1 MGKERKETMME
12 EIYQQIR
19 SYIETQRLPM
29 MKLWEDLVNT
39 ESGTGQVEGV
49 NAVSSRLRR
58 EMEQAGISTRVI
70 PVENA
75 GDMLVGEWNAGSSA
89 PPLLLIGHMD
99 TVFKE
104 GAAKKNPFRVD
115 ENGMAHG
122 PGVLD
127 MKAGLVIA
135 LYAVKAL
142 METGW
147 RKRPIKFIFASD
159 EENLHMFSNAKE
171 LFAGEARG
179 ALAAFNFETG
189 YMDNRLVVGRNGGG
203 PVSIQIHGLAAHSG
217 IAPEKGRSAVLEAA
231 HKIVEIEAQ
240 NDIPRGRLINCGM
253 VSGGIGENTIPDSCT
268 IRIGVR
274 FPNTTVRDEIF
285 AVLRNAVEH
294 STVPDTTA
302 ELDTSRVM
310 ECMDTTEGV
319 MALFGHLK
327 RTARDCGLGE
337 LGSFRVGGLSDSGI
351 TVACGVPTVCG
362 MGVRG
367 EGNHTPDE
375 YAEVESL
382 YQRCILAACA
392 AYTLEDDFNTEKGD

>member
-1 MGKERKETMME
+1 ME
-12 EIYQQIR
+12 QIYQQIR
-19 SYIETQRLPM
+19 RYIDKQRLPM
-29 MKLWEDLVNT
+29 MNLWEELVNT
-39 ESGTGQVEGV
+39 ESGTRQIEGV
-49 NAVSSRLRR
+49 NAVGSILRR
-58 EMEQAGISTRVI
+58 EMERSGIETRTI
-70 PVENA
+70 PIENA
-75 GDMLVGEWNAGSSA
+75 GDMLIGEWNSESDAA
-89 PPLLLIGHMD
+89 PLLMIGHMD

-104 GAAKKNPFRVD
+104 GAAKENPFCVD
-115 ENGMAHG
+115 EDGMAHG

-142 METGW
+142 IETGW
-147 RKRPIKFIFASD
+147 KKRPIKFIFASD

-171 LFAGEARG
+171 LFARESRG

-189 YMDNRLVVGRNGGG
+189 YMDNRFVVGRNGGG
-203 PVSIQIHGLAAHSG
+203 PVILQVHGIASHSG

-240 NDIPRGRLINCGM
+240 NDIPRGRLINCGL
-253 VSGGIGENTIPDSCT
+253 VTGGIGENTIPDSCT
-268 IRIGVR
+268 IRIGIR

-285 AVLRNAVEH
+285 DILKKATEH

-302 ELDTSRVM
+302 ELDLSRVM
-310 ECMDTTEGV
+310 QCMDTTDGV
-319 MALFGHLK
+319 MALFAHLK
-327 RTARDCGLGE
+327 RTAADCGFGE
-337 LGSFRVGGLSDSGI
+337 IESFRVGGLSDSGI
-351 TVACGVPTVCG
+351 TVGCGVPTVCG

-367 EGNHTPDE
+367 EWNHTPNE

-392 AYTLEDDFNTEKGD
+392 ACTLEDDFMKAK

>member
-1 MGKERKETMME
+1 ME
-12 EIYQQIR
+12 QIYQQIR
-19 SYIETQRLPM
+19 RYIDKQRLPM
-29 MKLWEDLVNT
+29 MNLWEELVNT
-39 ESGTGQVEGV
+39 ESGTRQIEGV
-49 NAVSSRLRR
+49 NAVGSILRR
-58 EMEQAGISTRVI
+58 EMERAGIATRVI

-75 GDMLVGEWNAGSSA
+75 GDMLVGEWNSESDAA
-89 PPLLLIGHMD
+89 PLLMIGHMD

-104 GAAKKNPFRVD
+104 GAAKENPFRVD
-115 ENGMAHG
+115 EDGMANG

-142 METGW
+142 IETGW
-147 RKRPIKFIFASD
+147 KKRPIKFIFASD

-171 LFAGEARG
+171 LFARESRG

-189 YMDNRLVVGRNGGG
+189 YMDNRFVVGRNGGG
-203 PVSIQIHGLAAHSG
+203 PVILQVHGIASHSG

-240 NDIPRGRLINCGM
+240 NDIPRGRLINCGL
-253 VSGGIGENTIPDSCT
+253 VTGGIGENTIPDSCT
-268 IRIGVR
+268 IRIGIR

-285 AVLRNAVEH
+285 DILKKATEH

-302 ELDTSRVM
+302 ELDLSRVM
-310 ECMDTTEGV
+310 HCMDTTDGV
-319 MALFGHLK
+319 MALFAHLK
-327 RTARDCGLGE
+327 RTAADCGFGE
-337 LGSFRVGGLSDSGI
+337 IESFRVGGLSDSGI
-351 TVACGVPTVCG
+351 TVGCGVPTVCG

-367 EGNHTPDE
+367 EWNHTPNE

-392 AYTLEDDFNTEKGD
+392 ACTLEDDFMKAK

>member
-1 MGKERKETMME
+1 ME
-12 EIYQQIR
+12 AIFEQIR
-19 SYIETQRLPM
+19 RYIDGQRRPM
-29 MKLWEDLVNT
+29 LALWEELVNT
-39 ESGTGQVEGV
+39 ESGTRQVEGV
-49 NAVSSRLRR
+49 NAVGSILRR
-58 EMEQAGISTRVI
+58 EMESAGIKTRLVPI
-70 PVENA
+70 ENA
-75 GDMLVGEWNAGSSA
+75 GDMLVGEWNTESCKA
-89 PPLLLIGHMD
+89 PLLLIGHMD

-104 GAAKKNPFRVD
+104 GAARENPFRID
-115 ENGMAHG
+115 EDGMAHG

-142 METGW
+142 AAVGYKE
-147 RKRPIKFIFASD
+147 RPIKFVFASD

-171 LFAGEARG
+171 VIAAESVG

-189 YMDNRLVVGRNGGG
+189 YMDNRFVIGRKGGG
-203 PVSIQIHGLAAHSG
+203 PVSITVHGVSAHSG

-253 VSGGIGENTIPDSCT
+253 VTGGIGENTIPDTCT
-268 IRIGVR
+268 IRIGIR
-274 FPNTTVRDEIF
+274 FPSMEVRDEIF
-285 AVLRNAVEH
+285 GILKRATEH

-302 ELDTSRVM
+302 ELDLSRVM
-310 ECMDTTEGV
+310 QCMDTTGGV
-319 MALFGHLK
+319 RALFGHLK
-327 RTARDCGLGE
+327 KTAAACGFGE
-337 LGSFRVGGLSDSGI
+337 IEGFQVGGLSDSGI

-367 EGNHTPDE
+367 EGNHTPNE

-392 AYTLEDDFNTEKGD
+392 AYTLRDDFMKG

>member
-1 MGKERKETMME
+1 ME
-12 EIYQQIR
+12 QIYQQIR
-19 SYIETQRLPM
+19 RYIDKQRLPM
-29 MKLWEDLVNT
+29 MNLWEELVNT
-39 ESGTGQVEGV
+39 ESGTRQIEGV
-49 NAVSSRLRR
+49 NAVGSILRR
-58 EMEQAGISTRVI
+58 EMERSGIATRVI
-70 PVENA
+70 GVENA
-75 GDMLVGEWNAGSSA
+75 GDMLIGEWNSESDAA
-89 PPLLLIGHMD
+89 PLLMIGHMD

-104 GAAKKNPFRVD
+104 GAAKENPFRVD
-115 ENGMAHG
+115 EDGMAHG

-142 METGW
+142 IETGW
-147 RKRPIKFIFASD
+147 KKRPIKFIFASD

-171 LFAGEARG
+171 LFARESRG

-189 YMDNRLVVGRNGGG
+189 YMDNLFVVGRNGGG
-203 PVSIQIHGLAAHSG
+203 PVILQVHGIASHSG

-253 VSGGIGENTIPDSCT
+253 VTGGIGENTIPDSCT
-268 IRIGVR
+268 IRIGIR

-285 AVLRNAVEH
+285 DILKKATEH

-302 ELDTSRVM
+302 ELDLSRVM
-310 ECMDTTEGV
+310 QCMDTTDGV
-319 MALFGHLK
+319 MALFAHLK
-327 RTARDCGLGE
+327 RTAADCGFGE
-337 LGSFRVGGLSDSGI
+337 IESFRVGGLSDSGI
-351 TVACGVPTVCG
+351 TVGCGVPTVCG

-367 EGNHTPDE
+367 EWNHTPNE

-392 AYTLEDDFNTEKGD
+392 ACTLEDDFMKAK

>member
-1 MGKERKETMME
+1 ME
-12 EIYQQIR
+12 QIYQQIR
-19 SYIETQRLPM
+19 RYIDKQRLPM
-29 MKLWEDLVNT
+29 MNLWEELVNT
-39 ESGTGQVEGV
+39 ESGTRQIEGV
-49 NAVSSRLRR
+49 NAVGSILRR
-58 EMEQAGISTRVI
+58 EMERSGIATRVI
-70 PVENA
+70 GVENV
-75 GDMLVGEWNAGSSA
+75 GDMLIGEWNSESDAA
-89 PPLLLIGHMD
+89 PLLMIGHMD

-104 GAAKKNPFRVD
+104 GAAKENPFRVD
-115 ENGMAHG
+115 EDGMAHG

-142 METGW
+142 IETGW
-147 RKRPIKFIFASD
+147 KKRPIKFIFASD

-171 LFAGEARG
+171 LFARESRG

-189 YMDNRLVVGRNGGG
+189 YMDNRFVVGRNGGG
-203 PVSIQIHGLAAHSG
+203 PVILQVHGIASHSG

-240 NDIPRGRLINCGM
+240 NDIPRGRLINCGL
-253 VSGGIGENTIPDSCT
+253 VTGGIGENTIPDSCT
-268 IRIGVR
+268 IRIGIR

-285 AVLRNAVEH
+285 DILKKATEH

-302 ELDTSRVM
+302 ELDLSRVM
-310 ECMDTTEGV
+310 QCMDTTDGV
-319 MALFGHLK
+319 MALFAHLK
-327 RTARDCGLGE
+327 RTAADCGFGE
-337 LGSFRVGGLSDSGI
+337 IESFRVGGLSDSGI
-351 TVACGVPTVCG
+351 TVGCGVPTVCG

-367 EGNHTPDE
+367 EWNHTPNE

-392 AYTLEDDFNTEKGD
+392 ACTLEDDFMKAK

>member
-1 MGKERKETMME
+1 ME
-12 EIYQQIR
+12 LIYEHIR
-19 SYIETQRLPM
+19 RYIDGQRQAMLS
-29 MKLWEDLVNT
+29 LWEELVNT
-39 ESGTGQVEGV
+39 ESGTSQIEGV
-49 NAVSSRLRR
+49 NAVCGILRR
-58 EMEQAGISTRVI
+58 EMERAGIHTRVNHI
-70 PVENA
+70 DNA
-75 GDMLVGEWNAGSSA
+75 GDMLIGEWNTESEKA
-89 PPLLLIGHMD
+89 PLLLIGHMD

-104 GAAKKNPFRVD
+104 GAAAQNPFRID

-142 METGW
+142 IEAGFAE
-147 RKRPIKFIFASD
+147 RPIKFIFASD
-159 EENLHMFSNAKE
+159 EENLHMRSNAKE
-171 LFAGEARG
+171 VFAAEAVG

-189 YMDNRLVVGRNGGG
+189 YLDNRFVVGRKGGG
-203 PVSIQIHGLAAHSG
+203 PVAIHIHGVASHSG

-240 NDIPRGRLINCGM
+240 NDIARGRLMNCGM
-253 VSGGIGENTIPDSCT
+253 VTGGLGENTIPDSCT
-268 IRIGVR
+268 IRIGIR
-274 FPNTTVRDEIF
+274 FPNMAVRDEIF
-285 AVLRNAVEH
+285 EILRRATEKN
-294 STVPDTTA
+294 TVPDTTA
-302 ELDTSRVM
+302 ELDLSRVM
-310 ECMDTTEGV
+310 QCMDTTDGV

-327 RTARDCGLGE
+327 KTAADCGFGE
-337 LGSFRVGGLSDSGI
+337 IGCFRVGGLSDSGI

-367 EGNHTPDE
+367 EGNHTPGE

-392 AYTLEDDFNTEKGD
+392 AYTLKDDFME

>member
-1 MGKERKETMME
+1 MEKIYE
-12 EIYQQIR
+12 EIR
-19 SYIETQRLPM
+19 HYIDGQRQPM
-29 MKLWEDLVNT
+29 LALWKELVNT
-39 ESGTGQVEGV
+39 ESGTKQIEGV
-49 NAVSSRLRR
+49 NAVGSILRR
-58 EMEQAGISTRVI
+58 EMERAGIKTRLV

-75 GDMLVGEWNAGSSA
+75 GDMLVGEWNTESGKA
-89 PPLLLIGHMD
+89 PLLLIGHMD

-104 GAAKKNPFRVD
+104 GAAKENPFRVD
-115 ENGMAHG
+115 EDGMAHG

-142 METGW
+142 AAVGYQE
-147 RKRPIKFIFASD
+147 RPVKFVFASD

-171 LFAGEARG
+171 LIAKESAG

-189 YMDNRLVVGRNGGG
+189 YMDNRFVVGRKGGG
-203 PVSIQIHGLAAHSG
+203 PVIINVHGIASHSG

-253 VSGGIGENTIPDSCT
+253 VTGGIGENTIPDACT
-268 IRIGVR
+268 IRIGIR
-274 FPNTTVRDEIF
+274 FPNMEVRDEIF
-285 AVLRNAVEH
+285 DILRRATEH

-302 ELDTSRVM
+302 ELDLSRVM
-310 ECMDTTEGV
+310 QCMDTTDGV
-319 MALFGHLK
+319 KALFSHLK
-327 RTARDCGLGE
+327 KTAAECGFGE
-337 LGSFRVGGLSDSGI
+337 IDSFQVGGLSDSGI
-351 TVACGVPTVCG
+351 TVACGIPTVCG

-367 EGNHTPDE
+367 EGNHTPNE

-392 AYTLEDDFNTEKGD
+392 AYTLKDDFMKG

>member
-1 MGKERKETMME
+1 ME
-12 EIYQQIR
+12 QIYQQIR
-19 SYIETQRLPM
+19 RYIDKQRLPM
-29 MKLWEDLVNT
+29 MNLWEELVNT
-39 ESGTGQVEGV
+39 ESGTRQIEGV
-49 NAVSSRLRR
+49 NAVGSILRP
-58 EMEQAGISTRVI
+58 EMERSGIATRVI
-70 PVENA
+70 GVENA
-75 GDMLVGEWNAGSSA
+75 GDMLIGEWNSESDAA
-89 PPLLLIGHMD
+89 PLLMIGHMD

-104 GAAKKNPFRVD
+104 GAAKENPFRVD
-115 ENGMAHG
+115 EDGMAHG

-142 METGW
+142 IETGW
-147 RKRPIKFIFASD
+147 KKRPIKFIFASD

-171 LFAGEARG
+171 LFARESRG

-189 YMDNRLVVGRNGGG
+189 YMDNRFVVGRNGGG
-203 PVSIQIHGLAAHSG
+203 PVILQVHGIASHSG

-240 NDIPRGRLINCGM
+240 NDIPRGRLINCGL
-253 VSGGIGENTIPDSCT
+253 VTGGIGENTIPDSCT
-268 IRIGVR
+268 IRIGIR

-285 AVLRNAVEH
+285 DILKKATEH

-302 ELDTSRVM
+302 ELDLSRVM
-310 ECMDTTEGV
+310 QCMDTTDGV
-319 MALFGHLK
+319 MALFAHLK
-327 RTARDCGLGE
+327 RTAADCGFGE
-337 LGSFRVGGLSDSGI
+337 IESFRVGGLSDSGI
-351 TVACGVPTVCG
+351 TVGCGVPTVCG

-367 EGNHTPDE
+367 EWNHTPNE

-392 AYTLEDDFNTEKGD
+392 ACTLEDDFMKAK

>member
-1 MGKERKETMME
+1 ME
-12 EIYQQIR
+12 AIFEQIR
-19 SYIETQRLPM
+19 RYIDGQRRPM
-29 MKLWEDLVNT
+29 LALWEELVNT
-39 ESGTGQVEGV
+39 ESGTRQVDGV
-49 NAVSSRLRR
+49 NAVGSILRR
-58 EMEQAGISTRVI
+58 EMESAGIKTRLVPI
-70 PVENA
+70 ENA
-75 GDMLVGEWNAGSSA
+75 GDMLVGEWNTESCKA
-89 PPLLLIGHMD
+89 PLLLVGHMD

-104 GAAKKNPFRVD
+104 GAARENPFRID
-115 ENGMAHG
+115 EDGMAHG

-142 METGW
+142 AAVGYKE
-147 RKRPIKFIFASD
+147 RPIKFVFASD

-171 LFAGEARG
+171 VIAAESVG

-189 YMDNRLVVGRNGGG
+189 YMDNRFVIGRKGGG
-203 PVSIQIHGLAAHSG
+203 PVSITVHGVSAHSG

-253 VSGGIGENTIPDSCT
+253 VTGGIGENTIPDTCT
-268 IRIGVR
+268 IRIGIR
-274 FPNTTVRDEIF
+274 FPSMEVRDEIF
-285 AVLRNAVEH
+285 GILKRATEH

-302 ELDTSRVM
+302 ELDLSRVM
-310 ECMDTTEGV
+310 QCMDTTDGV
-319 MALFGHLK
+319 LALFGHLK
-327 RTARDCGLGE
+327 KTAAACGFGE
-337 LGSFRVGGLSDSGI
+337 IEGFQVGGLSDSGI

-367 EGNHTPDE
+367 EGNHTPNE

-392 AYTLEDDFNTEKGD
+392 AYTLKDDFMKG